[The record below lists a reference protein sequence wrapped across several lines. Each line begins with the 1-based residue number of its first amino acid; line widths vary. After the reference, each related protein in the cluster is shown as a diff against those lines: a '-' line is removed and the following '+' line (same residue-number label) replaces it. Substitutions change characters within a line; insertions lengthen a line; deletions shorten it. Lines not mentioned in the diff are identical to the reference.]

1 MLDLSLVKHGH
12 ARNIVHTTAMPDI
25 DIDSDHTLVS
35 TVIRKQT
42 PRQTPRPSDQ
52 PARGGPQE
60 NTTRSESEDS
70 EAENPLTKRPKKIT

>member
-1 MLDLSLVKHGH
+1 
-12 ARNIVHTTAMPDI
+12 MPDI

-35 TVIRKQT
+35 TVIRKR

-60 NTTRSESEDS
+60 NTTRSEREDS
-70 EAENPLTKRPKKIT
+70 EAENPPTKRPKKIT